1 MKAASGTGTLREALQ
16 HFQVSKPGSQEEFI
30 VFSSGE
36 ESEDWCTEITTET
49 IQVKQGF

>member
-1 MKAASGTGTLREALQ
+1 MKAEGGTGTPRDALQ
-16 HFQVSKPGSQEEFI
+16 HLQVREPGSQEEFI

-49 IQVKQGF
+49 IKVKQGF